1 MTVGVGAIVRGHR
14 FGLFLLTLYTG
25 G

>member
-1 MTVGVGAIVRGHR
+1 MTVGVGAIVRGDR